1 MSIGE
6 TIKKLREAQN
16 LTQEQFAARL
26 NVSRDLV
33 SKWECDRRKPG
44 FEMLSEI
51 AAVLQTEAESLI
63 DRDDLIYSEL
73 DQCIPGGMT
82 ADNALGL
89 INTFLSGLDEREC
102 SIFLRRY
109 YFFEDSKTIAARLGL
124 SGGNVR
130 TSLFRIRKKLKDYLR
145 RCNNE
150 QN

>member
-44 FEMLSEI
+44 VEMLNEI

-82 ADNALGL
+82 V
-89 INTFLSGLDEREC
+89 SGTMKNILTKNE
-102 SIFLRRY
+102 IFSV
-109 YFFEDSKTIAARLGL
+109 F
-124 SGGNVR
+124 
-130 TSLFRIRKKLKDYLR
+130 
-145 RCNNE
+145 
-150 QN
+150 